1 MNITNCSTEGT
12 ITSSLLLLLFFVTKY
27 IELSMRGTQRLCL
40 ISCVQESN
48 RVALKIDLL
57 KMLMVINI
65 EAEKVQTVKWN
76 LAKSVCSVCFL

>member
-1 MNITNCSTEGT
+1 
-12 ITSSLLLLLFFVTKY
+12 
-27 IELSMRGTQRLCL
+27 MRGTQRLYL